1 MPIKIQRYERK
12 VKRGYRRKKSENDKN
27 KQEVTMRARKL
38 IRGKVR
44 NKESQK
50 EKVIELNQR
59 RGFLRIGFFW
69 LLLIIGASFLAV
81 PGLGASGAQAEAAA
95 GTKLVL
101 LGTGTPNC
109 EPDRAG
115 PALAVIV
122 DGVTY
127 LVDCGPGV
135 VRRAVAAFQKKGLE
149 ALQPSRLG
157 YVFITHLHSDHT
169 LGYPD
174 LILSPWVLGRAKPLE
189 AYGPPGLKKMTRH
202 LLKAYQE
209 DISVRL
215 FGLQPANREGYQV
228 RVHEIKAGL
237 VFEDERVR
245 VEAFPVKHG
254 AWPYAYGYR
263 FQSQDKVIVIS
274 GDTRPCEEL
283 KVYARGCDILVHEVY
298 SAAKL
303 KEKPPEWQRYHR
315 ASHTSGEE
323 LGKIAQEIKPG
334 LLVLIHQ
341 LYWGATDGEL
351 LQEVRRYF
359 SGRVVS
365 GRDLMVF

>member
-1 MPIKIQRYERK
+1 MKAK
-12 VKRGYRRKKSENDKN
+12 
-27 KQEVTMRARKL
+27 KL
-38 IRGKVR
+38 IGPRTRNRENQKKKGSALNEKKVLT
-44 NKESQK
+44 K
-50 EKVIELNQR
+50 
-59 RGFLRIGFFW
+59 IGFWW
-69 LLLIIGASFLAV
+69 LCLVIGASLLAG
-81 PGLGASGAQAEAAA
+81 PGLKASEAQAAATV
-95 GTKLVL
+95 GTRLVL

-122 DGVTY
+122 DDVAY

-135 VRRAVAAFQKKGLE
+135 VRRAVAASKKKGLE
-149 ALQPSRLG
+149 ALKPANLL
-157 YVFITHLHSDHT
+157 YLFITHLHSDHT

-189 AYGPPGLKKMTRH
+189 VYGPPGLKKMTRH

-215 FGLQPANREGYQV
+215 LGLQPANREGYQV
-228 RVHEIKAGL
+228 HVQEIKPGL
-237 VFEDERVR
+237 VFQDERVK
-245 VEAFPVKHG
+245 VEAFPVKHES
-254 AWPYAYGYR
+254 WPYAFGYR
-263 FQSQDKVIVIS
+263 FESRDKVIVIS

-283 KVYARGCDILVHEVY
+283 IASARGCDILVHEVY

-303 KEKPPEWQRYHR
+303 KEKPLEWQRYHR

-323 LGKIAQEIKPG
+323 LGKIAREVKPG
-334 LLVLIHQ
+334 LLVLVHQ
-341 LYWGATDGEL
+341 LYWGASDEEL